1 MGRGRCLPPRFMGIK
16 SYTYRV
22 SLAFTYTERHA
33 FLMELFKPKVKATP
47 AMASAPIAAAAGAP
61 QPGNFLGYSVGAL
74 EEAALSVPTVA
85 RAISLLS
92 TVAATL
98 NLRTYTLQWT
108 GQRYEKLYIEGE
120 SWMTR
125 PDPRTTRNFVMAKT
139 ARDLI
144 LYGRAF
150 WMVTSRYS
158 TGFPATFQ
166 WLPANLCTTPDNAP
180 PEWFGPAERVD
191 FNGVPLDVAQL
202 VQFHS
207 GSQGIIYQGKRA
219 IQIQLRLDQA
229 AERFASNEIAAGY
242 LQQKGGEPMSG
253 EELAEMAAAWAANRR
268 TNSIG
273 ALNEH
278 VTFESYDVDPSKL
291 QLVEGREYQTKELS
305 RLMDIPAYL
314 LAIDQSGMTYA
325 NAQQA
330 RQDLILFGARPL
342 LHAMQERLSM
352 DDVMPRGRH
361 VEFALDEYLDEFS
374 DTEIMP
380 SDVSPADERNS
391 TDAPV

>member
-1 MGRGRCLPPRFMGIK
+1 MPIF
-16 SYTYRV
+16 
-22 SLAFTYTERHA
+22 
-33 FLMELFKPKVKATP
+33 PKTKAVP
-47 AMASAPIAAAAGAP
+47 AMASAPLAAAAGAP
-61 QPGNFLGYSVGAL
+61 QGQGFLGYSVGAS

-85 RAISLLS
+85 RAVSLLS
-92 TVAATL
+92 NVVGTL
-98 NLRTYTLQWT
+98 DLKSYTLQWT
-108 GQRYEKLYIEGE
+108 GQQYEKLYVQGE

-125 PDPRTTRNFVMAKT
+125 PDPKLTRNFVMGKT

-144 LYGRAF
+144 FYGRAF
-150 WMVTSRYS
+150 WMITSRYS
-158 TGFPATFQ
+158 TGYPATFQ

-191 FNGVPLDVAQL
+191 FNGVPLDVSQL
-202 VQFHS
+202 VQFHT
-207 GSQGIIYQGKRA
+207 GNIGIIYQGARA
-219 IQIQLRLDQA
+219 IKIALHLDQS
-229 AERFASNEIAAGY
+229 AERFATNEIAAGY

-268 TNSIG
+268 TNAIG
-273 ALNEH
+273 ALNEF
-278 VTFESYDVDPSKL
+278 VNFESFDVDPSKL

-342 LHAMQERLSM
+342 LHAIEERLSM
-352 DDVMPRGRH
+352 EDVLPRGRH
-361 VEFALDEYLDEFS
+361 VRFAVDEYLAEFTP
-374 DTEIMP
+374 TEP
-380 SDVSPADERNS
+380 QPADA
-391 TDAPV
+391 TPAQPVGNE

>member
-1 MGRGRCLPPRFMGIK
+1 
-16 SYTYRV
+16 
-22 SLAFTYTERHA
+22 
-33 FLMELFKPKVKATP
+33 MELFGLKPKTAP
-47 AMASAPIAAAAGAP
+47 AIASASIAAAAGAP
-61 QPGNFLGYSVGAL
+61 QPGNFLGYAVGAL
-74 EEAALSVPTVA
+74 EEQALSVPTVA

-98 NLRTYTLQWT
+98 NLRTYSLQWT
-108 GQRYEKLYIEGE
+108 GQRYEKLYVEGE
-120 SWMTR
+120 TWMTR

-150 WMVTSRYS
+150 WLVTSRYS
-158 TGFPATFQ
+158 GGFPASFQ
-166 WLPANLCTTPDNAP
+166 WLPANLCDTPDNAP
-180 PEWFGPAERVD
+180 PEWFGPVGKIN
-191 FNGVPLDVAQL
+191 FNGSPLDIAQ
-202 VQFHS
+202 VIQFHS
-207 GSQGIIYQGKRA
+207 GSMGIVYQGRRA
-219 IQIQLRLDQA
+219 IQIQLRLDQS

-253 EELAEMAAAWAANRR
+253 EELAEMAAQWAAIRR
-268 TNSIG
+268 TNAIG

-342 LHAMQERLSM
+342 LHAIQERLSM
-352 DDVMPRGRH
+352 DDVLPRGRH
-361 VEFALDEYLDEFS
+361 VEFALDEYLAEFTE
-374 DTEIMP
+374 TEITP
-380 SDVSPADERNS
+380 PDFQPAEQLER
-391 TDAPV
+391 TDDSFSR

>member
-1 MGRGRCLPPRFMGIK
+1 
-16 SYTYRV
+16 
-22 SLAFTYTERHA
+22 
-33 FLMELFKPKVKATP
+33 
-47 AMASAPIAAAAGAP
+47 
-61 QPGNFLGYSVGAL
+61 VGAL

-98 NLRTYTLQWT
+98 NIKSYTLQWT
-108 GQRYEKLYIEGE
+108 GQEYEKLYVEGE
-120 SWMTR
+120 SWMNR
-125 PDPRTTRNFVMAKT
+125 PDPKTTRNFIMAKT

-150 WMVTSRYS
+150 WMITSRYS
-158 TGFPATFQ
+158 TGYPATFQ
-166 WLPANLCTTPDNAP
+166 WLPANLCDTPDNAP
-180 PEWFGPAERVD
+180 PEWFGPAEKVN
-191 FNGVPLDVAQL
+191 FNGIPLDVAQL

-207 GSQGIIYQGKRA
+207 GSQGIIYQGRRA
-219 IQIQLRLDQA
+219 IQIALRLDQS
-229 AERFASNEIAAGY
+229 AERFATNEIAAGY

-253 EELAEMAAAWAANRR
+253 DELAEMAAAWAANRR
-268 TNSIG
+268 TNAIG
-273 ALNEH
+273 ALNEL
-278 VTFESYDVDPSKL
+278 VSFESFDVDPSKL

-330 RQDLILFGARPL
+330 RQDLILFGARPI
-342 LHAMQERLSM
+342 LHAIQERLSM
-352 DDVMPRGRH
+352 DDILPRGRH

-374 DTEIMP
+374 EVEEMPAEVRPVEEIE
-380 SDVSPADERNS
+380 VERDS
-391 TDAPV
+391 L